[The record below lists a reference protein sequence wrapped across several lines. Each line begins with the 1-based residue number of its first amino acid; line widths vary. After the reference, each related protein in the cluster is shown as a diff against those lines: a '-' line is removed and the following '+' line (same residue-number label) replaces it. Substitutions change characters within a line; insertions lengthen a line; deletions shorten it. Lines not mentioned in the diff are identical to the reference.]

1 MTEKGTKY
9 KGVDIPESLFN
20 RIQKRLEK
28 TDFKTVSEYVTYL
41 VREVLNNIEEE
52 EGKKK
57 AFTPEEEKEIEE
69 RLRNLGY
76 ID

>member
-9 KGVDIPESLFN
+9 KNIDLPESLFN
-20 RIQKRLEK
+20 RIQNRLEK

-41 VREVLNNIEEE
+41 VREVLNNIEED
-52 EGKKK
+52 EGNKK
-57 AFTPEEEKEIEE
+57 AFTEEEEKEIEE

>member
-9 KGVDIPESLFN
+9 KSVDLPESLFN

-41 VREVLNNIEEE
+41 VREVLNNIEED

-57 AFTPEEEKEIEE
+57 AFTAEEEKEIEE